1 VGGGSVFISK
11 AKLFD
16 KEGEY
21 QNCVLFSGYIIENNY
36 INRCE
41 K

>member
-16 KEGEY
+16 KGVEY
-21 QNCVLFSGYIIENNY
+21 QNCVLFSGYIAENNY
-36 INRCE
+36 SNGYE